1 MAPEGAVL
9 YSPFL
14 PRTSTES
21 TQLHAILSRHYDG
34 RDHAVARPMTDIEIN
49 RSVKARPIQEV
60 ADQLGIYANEVLPY
74 GKLKAK
80 VSLDVLDRLHA
91 APLGKYVLVTA
102 INPTPLGEGKTTTSI
117 GLAMGL
123 SCLGRRT
130 AVTLRQPS
138 LGPVFGIKGGGTGG
152 GRAQVLPMEEINLH
166 LTGDAHAVSAS
177 HNLLS
182 AFLDNHLFH
191 GNALHVDQNRITW
204 PRTLGISDRSLR
216 QISLGEGTV
225 GRTGQFV
232 ITEASEVM
240 AMLALASSQADL
252 RHRLGQ
258 IVVGYTTDGRPVRAE
273 ELECAGSMAVL
284 LREALLPNLVQ
295 TLEGTPAFVHTGPF
309 GNIAHGNCSI
319 LSDAIALRCADYVVT
334 EAGFGS
340 DLGAEKFFNIKCRLS
355 GFKPA
360 AAVVVATLRALKLH
374 GGGAAKVGAPL
385 PAGLTGPNQQAL
397 EKGFANL
404 EQHIANVKAHGVP
417 VVVAVNAFVNDPAA
431 ELEWVRDRSR
441 EVGAVDAAVSTH
453 WADGG
458 KGAEA
463 LAEAV
468 VRATKEQSTF
478 RHLYDVAWP
487 IKKKIQVI
495 ATQMY
500 GASAV
505 SFDVAAER
513 DIELAQQLGLDQLPI
528 CMAKTPLSLS
538 HDPALK
544 GRPTGFTLPIKE
556 VRLLAGAGF
565 LTAVC
570 SGIQLMP
577 GLPKKPAGERIGI
590 DPSTGE
596 IVGLS

>member
-1 MAPEGAVL
+1 
-9 YSPFL
+9 
-14 PRTSTES
+14 
-21 TQLHAILSRHYDG
+21 
-34 RDHAVARPMTDIEIN
+34 
-49 RSVKARPIQEV
+49 
-60 ADQLGIYANEVLPY
+60 QLGILASELLPY
-74 GKLKAK
+74 GRLKAK
-80 VSLDVLDRLHA
+80 VSLDVLERLKSA
-91 APLGKYVLVTA
+91 RLGRYVLVTA

-123 SCLGRRT
+123 SRLGHRT

-182 AFLDNHLFH
+182 AFVDNHIFH
-191 GNALHVDQNRITW
+191 GNELRIDLNRITW

-216 QISLGEGTV
+216 QVLLGEGTD
-225 GRTGQFV
+225 GRRGQFV

-252 RHRLGQ
+252 RCRLGQ
-258 IVVGYTTDGRPVRAE
+258 IIVGFTTSGKAVRAE
-273 ELECAGSMAVL
+273 ELGCAGSMAVL
-284 LREALLPNLVQ
+284 LRDALLPNLVQ

-319 LSDAIALRCADYVVT
+319 ISDAIALRCADYVVT

-360 AAVVVATLRALKLH
+360 VAVVVVTLRALKLH
-374 GGGAAKVGAPL
+374 GGGGTVKVGTPL
-385 PAGLTGPNQQAL
+385 PAGLTGPNREAL
-397 EKGFANL
+397 AKGFANL

-417 VVVAVNAFVNDPAA
+417 VVVAVNAFRDDPVA
-431 ELEWVRDRSR
+431 ELEWVRERSR
-441 EVGAVDAAVSTH
+441 EAGAVDAAVSTH

-463 LAEAV
+463 LAQAV
-468 VRATKEQSTF
+468 ARATETSSSF
-478 RHLYDVAWP
+478 RYLYEVAWP
-487 IKKKIQVI
+487 IKKKIQAI
-495 ATQMY
+495 ATEIY
-500 GASAV
+500 GASGV
-505 SFDVAAER
+505 SFDAVAER
-513 DIELAQQLGLDQLPI
+513 DIESAEQLGLDELPI

-556 VRLLAGAGF
+556 VRMLAGAGF

-577 GLPKKPAGERIGI
+577 GLPKKPAGERIDI
-590 DPSTGE
+590 DPATGE
-596 IVGLS
+596 VVGLS

>member
-1 MAPEGAVL
+1 
-9 YSPFL
+9 
-14 PRTSTES
+14 
-21 TQLHAILSRHYDG
+21 
-34 RDHAVARPMTDIEIN
+34 MTDIEIN
-49 RSVKARPIQEV
+49 RSVKARPIQHV
-60 ADQLGIYANEVLPY
+60 ADQLGIQANELIPY

-80 VSLDVLDRLHA
+80 VSLDALERLHG
-91 APLGKYVLVTA
+91 APLGKYILVTA

-123 SCLGRRT
+123 SRLGHRT

-152 GRAQVLPMEEINLH
+152 GRAQVLPMEDINLH
-166 LTGDAHAVSAS
+166 LTGDAHAVSTS

-182 AFLDNHLFH
+182 AFVDNHLFH
-191 GNALHVDQNRITW
+191 GNTLHLDLNRISW
-204 PRTLGISDRSLR
+204 PRTLGVSDRALR
-216 QISLGEGTV
+216 QISLGEGDIS
-225 GRTGQFV
+225 RRGQFV

-240 AMLALASSQADL
+240 AILALASSQANL

-258 IVVGYTTDGRPVRAE
+258 IVVGFTLDGKPVRAE
-273 ELECAGSMAVL
+273 ECGCAGSMAVL

-319 LSDAIALRCADYVVT
+319 LSDAIALRCSDYVVT

-340 DLGAEKFFNIKCRLS
+340 DLGAEKFFNIKCRVS

-374 GGGAAKVGAPL
+374 GGGGAAKVGAPL
-385 PAGLTGPNQQAL
+385 PAGLTGPNQDAL
-397 EKGFANL
+397 AKGFANL

-417 VVVAVNAFVNDPAA
+417 VVVAVNAFIDDSVA
-431 ELEWVRDRSR
+431 ELEWVRKRAF

-458 KGAEA
+458 KGAEE
-463 LAEAV
+463 LAKAV
-468 VRATKEQSTF
+468 VVAAETTSTF
-478 RHLYDVAWP
+478 SHLYDVGWSV
-487 IKKKIQVI
+487 KKKIQTI

-505 SFDVAAER
+505 SFDAQAEH
-513 DIELAQQLGLDQLPI
+513 DIEVAQQLDLDRLPI

-538 HDPALK
+538 HDPSLK
-544 GRPTGFTLPIKE
+544 GRPSEFTLPIKE
-556 VRLLAGAGF
+556 VRILAGAGF

-590 DPSTGE
+590 DPGTGE
-596 IVGLS
+596 VVGLS

>member
-1 MAPEGAVL
+1 M
-9 YSPFL
+9 
-14 PRTSTES
+14 
-21 TQLHAILSRHYDG
+21 
-34 RDHAVARPMTDIEIN
+34 MDIEIN
-49 RSVKARPIQEV
+49 RTVKARPVQDV
-60 ADQLGIYANEVLPY
+60 ANQLGLQDSELIPF
-74 GKLKAK
+74 GRLKAK
-80 VSLDVLDRLHA
+80 VSLAVLERLKT
-91 APLGKYVLVTA
+91 PVLGKYVLVTA

-123 SCLGRRT
+123 SRLGHRT

-152 GRAQVLPMEEINLH
+152 GRAQVVPMEDINLH

-182 AFLDNHLFH
+182 AFVDNHLFH
-191 GNALHVDQNRITW
+191 GNALQFDSNRITW
-204 PRTLGISDRSLR
+204 PRSLGVSDRALR
-216 QISLGEGTV
+216 KVSLGEGT
-225 GRTGQFV
+225 TCHMGQFV

-240 AMLALASSQADL
+240 AMLALASSQIDL
-252 RHRLGQ
+252 RRRLGQ
-258 IVVGYTTDGRPVRAE
+258 IIVGFKTNGKPILAE
-273 ELECAGSMAVL
+273 EVGCAGSMAVL

-374 GGGAAKVGAPL
+374 GGGGAVKVGSPL
-385 PAGLTGPNQQAL
+385 PAGLTGPNQEAL
-397 EKGFANL
+397 ARGFANL
-404 EQHIANVKAHGVP
+404 EQHIANVKLHGVP
-417 VVVAVNAFVNDPAA
+417 VVVAVNAFIDDPIH
-431 ELEWVRDRSR
+431 ELEWVAKRAR

-458 KGAEA
+458 KGAEE
-463 LAEAV
+463 LGKAV
-468 VRATKEQSTF
+468 IRATEEKTTF
-478 RHLYDVAWP
+478 KHLYDVAWP
-487 IKKKIQVI
+487 IKKKIQSI

-500 GASAV
+500 GASAL
-505 SFDVAAER
+505 SFDAEAER
-513 DIELAQQLGLDQLPI
+513 DIEVAQQLGLSHLPI

-538 HDPALK
+538 HDPTLK
-544 GRPTGFTLPIKE
+544 GRPFGFTLPIKE
-556 VRLLAGAGF
+556 VRILAGAEF
-565 LTAVC
+565 LTVVC

-590 DPSTGE
+590 DPGTGE

>member
-1 MAPEGAVL
+1 
-9 YSPFL
+9 
-14 PRTSTES
+14 
-21 TQLHAILSRHYDG
+21 
-34 RDHAVARPMTDIEIN
+34 MTDIEIN
-49 RSVKARPIQEV
+49 RSVKARPIQDV
-60 ADQLGIYANEVLPY
+60 ADQLGILASELLPY
-74 GKLKAK
+74 GRLKAK
-80 VSLDVLDRLHA
+80 VSLDVLERLKSA
-91 APLGKYVLVTA
+91 RLGRYVLVTA

-123 SCLGRRT
+123 SRLGHRT

-182 AFLDNHLFH
+182 AFVDNHIFH
-191 GNALHVDQNRITW
+191 GNELQIDPSRITW
-204 PRTLGISDRSLR
+204 PRTLGINDRSLR
-216 QISLGEGTV
+216 QISLGEGTD
-225 GRTGQFV
+225 GRRGQFV

-252 RHRLGQ
+252 RRRLGQ
-258 IVVGYTTDGRPVRAE
+258 IIVGFTTSGKAVRAE
-273 ELECAGSMAVL
+273 ELGCAGSMAVL
-284 LREALLPNLVQ
+284 LRDALLPNLVQ

-319 LSDAIALRCADYVVT
+319 ISDAIALRCADYVVT

-360 AAVVVATLRALKLH
+360 VAVVVATLRALKLH
-374 GGGAAKVGAPL
+374 GGGGTVKVGTPL
-385 PAGLTGPNQQAL
+385 PAGLTGPNQEAL
-397 EKGFANL
+397 AKGFANL

-417 VVVAVNAFVNDPAA
+417 VVVAVNAFVDDPVA
-431 ELEWVRDRSR
+431 ELEWVCERSR
-441 EVGAVDAAVSTH
+441 EAGAVDAAVSTH

-463 LAEAV
+463 LAQV
-468 VRATKEQSTF
+468 VARATEQPSSF

-487 IKKKIQVI
+487 IKKKIQTI
-495 ATQMY
+495 ATEIY
-500 GASAV
+500 GASGV
-505 SFDVAAER
+505 SFDAAAER
-513 DIELAQQLGLDQLPI
+513 DITSAEQLGLDQLPI

-556 VRLLAGAGF
+556 VRILAGAGF

-590 DPSTGE
+590 DPATGE
-596 IVGLS
+596 VVGLS

>member
-1 MAPEGAVL
+1 
-9 YSPFL
+9 
-14 PRTSTES
+14 
-21 TQLHAILSRHYDG
+21 
-34 RDHAVARPMTDIEIN
+34 MTDIEIN
-49 RSVKARPIQEV
+49 RSVKAQPIQAV
-60 ADQLGIYANEVLPY
+60 ADQLGILASELLPY
-74 GKLKAK
+74 GRLKAK
-80 VSLDVLDRLHA
+80 VSLDVLERLKSA
-91 APLGKYVLVTA
+91 RLGRYVLVTA

-123 SCLGRRT
+123 SRLGHRT

-182 AFLDNHLFH
+182 AFVDNHIFH
-191 GNALHVDQNRITW
+191 GNALRIDLNRITW

-216 QISLGEGTV
+216 QVLLGEGTD
-225 GRTGQFV
+225 GRRGQFV

-252 RHRLGQ
+252 RCRLGQ
-258 IVVGYTTDGRPVRAE
+258 IIVGFTTSGKAVRAE
-273 ELECAGSMAVL
+273 ELGCAGSMAVL
-284 LREALLPNLVQ
+284 LRDALLPNLVQ

-319 LSDAIALRCADYVVT
+319 ISDAIALRCADYVVT

-360 AAVVVATLRALKLH
+360 VAVVVVTLRALKLH
-374 GGGAAKVGAPL
+374 GGGGTVKVGTPL
-385 PAGLTGPNQQAL
+385 PAGLTGPNREAL
-397 EKGFANL
+397 AKGFANL

-417 VVVAVNAFVNDPAA
+417 VVVAVNAFRDDPLA
-431 ELEWVRDRSR
+431 ELEWVRERSR
-441 EVGAVDAAVSTH
+441 EAGAVDAAVSTH

-463 LAEAV
+463 LAQAV
-468 VRATKEQSTF
+468 ARATETSSSF
-478 RHLYDVAWP
+478 RYLYEVAWP
-487 IKKKIQVI
+487 IKKKIQAI
-495 ATQMY
+495 ATEIY
-500 GASAV
+500 GASGV
-505 SFDVAAER
+505 SFDAVAER
-513 DIELAQQLGLDQLPI
+513 DIESAEQLGLDELPI

-556 VRLLAGAGF
+556 VRMLAGAGF

-577 GLPKKPAGERIGI
+577 GLPKKPAGERIDI
-590 DPSTGE
+590 DPATGE
-596 IVGLS
+596 VVGLS

>member
-1 MAPEGAVL
+1 
-9 YSPFL
+9 
-14 PRTSTES
+14 
-21 TQLHAILSRHYDG
+21 
-34 RDHAVARPMTDIEIN
+34 MTDIEIN
-49 RSVKARPIQEV
+49 RSVKARPIQDV
-60 ADQLGIYANEVLPY
+60 ADQLGILASELLPY

-80 VSLDVLDRLHA
+80 VSLDVLERLKS
-91 APLGKYVLVTA
+91 APLGRYVLVTA

-123 SCLGRRT
+123 SRLGHRT

-182 AFLDNHLFH
+182 AFVDNHLFH
-191 GNALHVDQNRITW
+191 GNELQIDPNRITW

-216 QISLGEGTV
+216 QVSLGEGTG
-225 GRTGQFV
+225 GRAGQFV

-240 AMLALASSQADL
+240 AMLALASGQADL
-252 RHRLGQ
+252 RRRLGQ
-258 IVVGYTTDGRPVRAE
+258 IIVGFTKSGKALRAE
-273 ELECAGSMAVL
+273 EFGCAGSMAVL
-284 LREALLPNLVQ
+284 LKEALLPNLVQ

-319 LSDAIALRCADYVVT
+319 ISDAIALRCADYVVT

-360 AAVVVATLRALKLH
+360 VAVVVATLRALKLH
-374 GGGAAKVGAPL
+374 GGGGTVKVGTPL
-385 PAGLTGPNQQAL
+385 PAGLTGPNREAL
-397 EKGFANL
+397 AKGFANL

-417 VVVAVNAFVNDPAA
+417 VVVAVNAFVDDPAA
-431 ELEWVRDRSR
+431 ELEWVRERSR
-441 EVGAVDAAVSTH
+441 EVGAAEAAVSTH

-458 KGAEA
+458 KGSEA
-463 LAEAV
+463 LAQAV
-468 VRATKEQSTF
+468 VRATEMPSSF
-478 RHLYDVAWP
+478 RHLYETAWP
-487 IKKKIQVI
+487 IKKKIQTI
-495 ATQMY
+495 ATEIY
-500 GASAV
+500 GAAGV
-505 SFDVAAER
+505 SFDQAAER
-513 DIELAQQLGLDQLPI
+513 DIEVAGQLGLDQLPI

-556 VRLLAGAGF
+556 VRMLAGAGF

-590 DPSTGE
+590 DPATGE
-596 IVGLS
+596 VVGLS

>member
-1 MAPEGAVL
+1 
-9 YSPFL
+9 
-14 PRTSTES
+14 
-21 TQLHAILSRHYDG
+21 
-34 RDHAVARPMTDIEIN
+34 MTDIEIN
-49 RSVKARPIQEV
+49 RSVKARPIQDV
-60 ADQLGIYANEVLPY
+60 ADQLGLRESELLPF
-74 GKLKAK
+74 GRLKAK
-80 VSLDVLDRLHA
+80 VSLDALDRLRS
-91 APLGKYVLVTA
+91 APLGRYVLVTA

-123 SCLGRRT
+123 SRLGHRT

-152 GRAQVLPMEEINLH
+152 GRAQVLPMEDINLH

-191 GNALHVDQNRITW
+191 GNELHVDPNRITW
-204 PRTLGISDRSLR
+204 PRTLGISDRALR
-216 QISLGEGTV
+216 KISLGEGVV
-225 GRTGQFV
+225 GRSGEFV

-252 RHRLGQ
+252 RQRLGQ
-258 IVVGYTTDGRPVRAE
+258 IIVGFTTSGKPIRAE
-273 ELECAGSMAVL
+273 ELGCAGSMAVL

-295 TLEGTPAFVHTGPF
+295 TLEGTPAFVHAGPF

-374 GGGAAKVGAPL
+374 GGGGTVKVGTPL
-385 PAGLTGPNQQAL
+385 PAGLTGPNQEAL
-397 EKGFANL
+397 VKGFANL
-404 EQHIANVKAHGVP
+404 EQHIANVKAHGIP
-417 VVVAVNAFVNDPAA
+417 VVVAVNAFVDDPAA
-431 ELEWVRDRSR
+431 ELEWVRARSR

-458 KGAEA
+458 KGAED
-463 LAEAV
+463 LARAV
-468 VRATKEQSTF
+468 AKATEQPSTF
-478 RHLYDVAWP
+478 KHLYDVTWP
-487 IKKKIQVI
+487 IKKKIQTI

-500 GASAV
+500 GASDV
-505 SFDVAAER
+505 SFDAAAER
-513 DIELAQQLGLDQLPI
+513 DIDLAQQLGLDQLPI

-544 GRPTGFTLPIKE
+544 GRPSGFTLPIKE
-556 VRLLAGAGF
+556 VRMLAGAGF

-590 DPSTGE
+590 DPATGE

>member
-1 MAPEGAVL
+1 V
-9 YSPFL
+9 
-14 PRTSTES
+14 
-21 TQLHAILSRHYDG
+21 
-34 RDHAVARPMTDIEIN
+34 TDIEIN
-49 RSVKARPIQEV
+49 RSVKARPIQDV
-60 ADQLGIYANEVLPY
+60 AGQLGIQANELLPY

-80 VSLDVLDRLHA
+80 VSLDVLGRLHA
-91 APLGKYVLVTA
+91 APLGRYVLMTA

-123 SCLGRRT
+123 SQLGHRT

-166 LTGDAHAVSAS
+166 LTGDAHAVSIS

-182 AFLDNHLFH
+182 AFVDNHLFH
-191 GNALHVDQNRITW
+191 GNALQMNPNRIIW
-204 PRTLGISDRSLR
+204 PRTSGLSDRALR
-216 QISLGEGTV
+216 QIGLGEEAG
-225 GRTGQFV
+225 GRSGQFV

-240 AMLALASSQADL
+240 AILALASSQADL
-252 RHRLGQ
+252 RQRLGQ
-258 IVVGYTTDGRPVRAE
+258 IVVGFTTDGKPLRAE
-273 ELECAGSMAVL
+273 GFGCAGSMAVL

-295 TLEGTPAFVHTGPF
+295 TLEGTAAFVHTGPF

-360 AAVVVATLRALKLH
+360 AAVVVATLRALKHH
-374 GGGAAKVGAPL
+374 GGGGAVKVGAPL
-385 PAGLTGPNQQAL
+385 PSGLTGPNQDAL
-397 EKGFANL
+397 AKGFANL
-404 EQHIANVKAHGVP
+404 EQHIANVKRHGVP
-417 VVVAVNAFVNDPAA
+417 VVVAVNAFVDDSVT
-431 ELEWVRDRSR
+431 ELEWVRKRSL
-441 EVGAVDAAVSTH
+441 EVGAVEAAVSTH

-458 KGAEA
+458 KGAQE
-463 LAEAV
+463 LAKSV
-468 VRATKEQSTF
+468 VRATKERSTF

-487 IKKKIQVI
+487 IKEKILAI
-495 ATQMY
+495 ATHMY

-505 SFDVAAER
+505 TFDGEAER
-513 DIELAQQLGLDQLPI
+513 DIELAQELGLDRLPI

-544 GRPTGFTLPIKE
+544 GRPSGFTLPIKE
-556 VRLLAGAGF
+556 VRMLAGAGF

-590 DPSTGE
+590 DPGTGE

>member
-1 MAPEGAVL
+1 MK
-9 YSPFL
+9 
-14 PRTSTES
+14 
-21 TQLHAILSRHYDG
+21 
-34 RDHAVARPMTDIEIN
+34 DIEIN
-49 RSVKARPIQEV
+49 RSVKARPIQDI
-60 ADQLGIYANEVLPY
+60 ADQLGIQADELLPY
-74 GKLKAK
+74 GRLKAK
-80 VSLDVLDRLHA
+80 VSLDVLERLQT

-123 SCLGRRT
+123 SRLGHRT

-182 AFLDNHLFH
+182 AFVDNHLFH
-191 GNALHVDQNRITW
+191 GNALQLDPHRITW
-204 PRTLGISDRSLR
+204 PRTLGVSDRALR
-216 QISLGEGTV
+216 QISLGEGV
-225 GRTGQFV
+225 ASRTGQFV

-252 RHRLGQ
+252 RRRLGQ
-258 IVVGYTTDGRPVRAE
+258 IVVGFTTDGKPVRAE
-273 ELECAGSMAVL
+273 EFGCTGSMTVL
-284 LREALLPNLVQ
+284 LKEALLPNLVQ
-295 TLEGTPAFVHTGPF
+295 TLEGTAAFVHTGPF

-319 LSDAIALRCADYVVT
+319 LSDAIALRCADYVIT

-340 DLGAEKFFNIKCRLS
+340 DLGAEKFFNIKCRIS

-360 AAVVVATLRALKLH
+360 AAVVVVTLRALKLH
-374 GGGAAKVGAPL
+374 GGGGAVKVGAPL
-385 PAGLTGPNQQAL
+385 PAGLTGPNQEAL
-397 EKGFANL
+397 VKGFANL
-404 EQHIANVKAHGVP
+404 EQHIANVKSHGVP
-417 VVVAVNAFVNDPAA
+417 VVVAVNAFIDDPVA
-431 ELEWVRDRSR
+431 ELEWVRERSQ
-441 EVGAVDAAVSTH
+441 EVGAVGAAVSTH

-458 KGAEA
+458 KGAEE
-463 LAEAV
+463 LGKAV
-468 VRATKEQSTF
+468 VRATSTTSAF

-487 IKKKIQVI
+487 IKEKIRTI

-505 SFDVAAER
+505 SFDAEAEQ
-513 DIELAQQLGLDQLPI
+513 DIEVAQQIGLDRLPI

-544 GRPTGFTLPIKE
+544 GRPSGFTLPIKE
-556 VRLLAGAGF
+556 VRMLAGAGF

-590 DPSTGE
+590 DAGTGQ

>member
-1 MAPEGAVL
+1 
-9 YSPFL
+9 
-14 PRTSTES
+14 
-21 TQLHAILSRHYDG
+21 
-34 RDHAVARPMTDIEIN
+34 MTDIEIN
-49 RSVKARPIQEV
+49 RSVKARPIQDV
-60 ADQLGIYANEVLPY
+60 ADQLGLQASELFPY

-80 VSLDVLDRLHA
+80 VSLDVLKRLQA
-91 APLGKYVLVTA
+91 APLGKYILVTA

-123 SCLGRRT
+123 SRLGHRT

-152 GRAQVLPMEEINLH
+152 GRAQVLPMEDINLH
-166 LTGDAHAVSAS
+166 LTGDAHAVSAC

-182 AFLDNHLFH
+182 AFVDNHLFH
-191 GNALHVDQNRITW
+191 GNRLQVDLNRITW
-204 PRTLGISDRSLR
+204 PRTLGVSDRALR
-216 QISLGEGTV
+216 QISLGEGAA
-225 GRTGQFV
+225 GRRGQFV

-240 AMLALASSQADL
+240 AILALASSQADL

-258 IVVGYTTDGRPVRAE
+258 ILVGFTADGKPVRAE
-273 ELECAGSMAVL
+273 EFGCAGSMAVL
-284 LREALLPNLVQ
+284 LREALSPNLVQ
-295 TLEGTPAFVHTGPF
+295 TLEGTAAFVHTGPF

-355 GFKPA
+355 GFRPA
-360 AAVVVATLRALKLH
+360 AAVVATLRALKLH
-374 GGGAAKVGAPL
+374 GGGGAVKVGATL
-385 PAGLTGPNQQAL
+385 PVGLTGPNQEAL
-397 EKGFANL
+397 VKGFANL

-417 VVVAVNAFVNDPAA
+417 VVVAVNAFIDDSVA
-431 ELEWVRDRSR
+431 ELEWVRKRAR
-441 EVGAVDAAVSTH
+441 EVGAADAAVSTH

-458 KGAEA
+458 KGAEE
-463 LAEAV
+463 LGRAV
-468 VRATKEQSTF
+468 VSAAAKPSSF
-478 RHLYDVAWP
+478 KHLYDTAWA
-487 IKKKIQVI
+487 IKKKIETI

-500 GASAV
+500 GASAI
-505 SFDVAAER
+505 SFDAQAER
-513 DIELAQQLGLDQLPI
+513 DIEIAQQLGLDQLPI

-544 GRPTGFTLPIKE
+544 GRPSGFTLPIKE
-556 VRLLAGAGF
+556 VRILAGAGF

-590 DPSTGE
+590 DPGTGE